1 MAENIDI
8 DLKQDFANLCRDL
21 LVELG
26 YKSEEI
32 AEIAHDENAIRA
44 LLGVRRRFVPP
55 QRRSIA
61 KSKGFFCPPEF
72 VQGLAEIEEK
82 IESGDDLAPHLSRRL
97 VNPHYKDD
105 LLNHWGLHHLHL
117 GTSIESDGFVQRT
130 KHLLF
135 CRFEDENAYFIDVLP
150 HEGAWTLQR
159 LVEEI
164 HDNWPDTIRR
174 HRFQNGTA
182 DFLSDTHVK
191 VLRSKN
197 TNHCVSVRDG
207 TVYLPLGGGVTSS
220 GDNVIDIAQA
230 DYWLECVGKQQ
241 EEIIKDFPNIKE
253 RARSRGIMF
262 PEIARFELTMLGD
275 TFCATETSS
284 NYILYLRI

>member
-1 MAENIDI
+1 MAEFIEI
-8 DLKQDFANLCRDL
+8 DLKHSFADLCRDL

-26 YKSEEI
+26 YKV
-32 AEIAHDENAIRA
+32 DEVANIVDDGNAIRA
-44 LLGVRRRFVPP
+44 LLGVRRRLVPP

-61 KSKGFFCPPEF
+61 KAKGFLCPPEH
-72 VQGLAEIEEK
+72 VQGLAEIERK
-82 IESGDDLAPHLSRRL
+82 IESGEDIAPHLSKRL
-97 VNPHYKDD
+97 LDLHYKDD
-105 LLNHWGLHHLHL
+105 LLYHWGLHHLHL
-117 GTSIESDGFVQRT
+117 GISIESDGFVQRT

-135 CRFEDENAYFIDVLP
+135 CRFEDGNAYFIDVLP

-207 TVYLPLGGGVTSS
+207 TAYLPLGGGVTLS

-230 DYWLECVGKQQ
+230 DYWLECVGRQQ

-253 RARSRGIMF
+253 RARSRGIIF

>member
-1 MAENIDI
+1 MAEFIEI
-8 DLKQDFANLCRDL
+8 DLKHSFADLCRDL

-26 YKSEEI
+26 YKV
-32 AEIAHDENAIRA
+32 DEVANIVDDGNAIRA
-44 LLGVRRRFVPP
+44 LLGVRRRLVPP

-61 KSKGFFCPPEF
+61 KAKGFLCPPEH
-72 VQGLAEIEEK
+72 VQGLAEIERK
-82 IESGDDLAPHLSRRL
+82 IESGEDIAPHLSKRL
-97 VNPHYKDD
+97 LDLHYKDD
-105 LLNHWGLHHLHL
+105 LLYHWGLHHLHL
-117 GTSIESDGFVQRT
+117 GISIESDGFVQRT

-207 TVYLPLGGGVTSS
+207 TAYLPLGGGVTLS

-230 DYWLECVGKQQ
+230 DYWLECVGRQQ

-253 RARSRGIMF
+253 RARSRGIIF

>member
-1 MAENIDI
+1 MAGNIDI
-8 DLKQDFANLCRDL
+8 DLKHDFANLCRDL

-26 YKSEEI
+26 YKFEEVSGI
-32 AEIAHDENAIRA
+32 VDDENAIRA
-44 LLGVRRRFVPP
+44 LLGVRRRFVPS

-61 KSKGFFCPPEF
+61 KSKGFSCPPEY
-72 VQGLAEIEEK
+72 VQGLAELEQK
-82 IESGDDLAPHLSRRL
+82 IESGDDLAPYLSKRL

-164 HDNWPDTIRR
+164 HENWPDTIRR
-174 HRFQNGTA
+174 HRFQDGTA

-191 VLRSKN
+191 VLRSRN
-197 TNHCVSVRDG
+197 TNHCVAVPDG

-220 GDNVIDIAQA
+220 GDNMIDVAQA
-230 DYWLECVGKQQ
+230 AYWLKWVESQQ

-253 RARSRGIMF
+253 RARVRRIIFS
-262 PEIARFELTMLGD
+262 EIAKFELTVLGD

-284 NYILYLRI
+284 NYTLHLRN